1 MILVLTGP
9 TGSGKTAL
17 ALDLAKRLGAAIVNA
32 DAFQV
37 YQELS
42 IATAKPTLAE
52 RSLAPHYLFDFVP
65 LISGYNVAE
74 YQADLRSVLGYCLDR
89 GQNVIIA
96 GGTGLYIKAGLYDYE
111 FSPRAEVDL
120 SRYEGYDNDALYAEL
135 LALDKDS
142 AAAIHPH
149 NRQRVLRALSL
160 ALSGE
165 TKSSLEARQE
175 HKPLYEA
182 MFFGLNQERDR
193 LYERVDERV
202 ERMFAEGLL
211 EETLPLIERYGREAM
226 AFRAIGVK
234 ELFPYIDGT
243 ATLEQTKELIKK
255 NTRNYVKRQMTWFR
269 HQFDLTW
276 VDSAEDILR
285 RIV

>member
-65 LISGYNVAE
+65 LTSGYNVAE
-74 YQADLRSVLGYCLDR
+74 YQADLRSVLGYCLDQ

-202 ERMFAEGLL
+202 ERMFADGLL

-234 ELFPYIDGT
+234 ELFPYIDGM